1 MTKNFNSLRN
11 SIRLGFFIAIRQ
23 LLRTSRWTTGLIV
36 FIMMLTFLN
45 LVATSGFLV
54 GIVEGSSREF
64 KRQWTGDL
72 MITNLNDK
80 KYIENTQDIVS
91 TLSSFPQIDTFTERL
106 ISSAKFEAHW
116 SEKTKESEANTVSNQ
131 IAGIDPNKEEE
142 TTHLSESIVEGEWL
156 KPGDSQGI
164 VIGSNF
170 LKEYSIVSD
179 LLPLLRDIHPGTVIR
194 VTVTGEGSDISKIAN
209 PLLQVDG
216 ATSNYVTQEFI
227 VRGIIKSKVDF
238 VSSRAYILDSE
249 LRKMIGKSDTDM
261 SEIAIVMKEGIDPY
275 YVKTPLMSNG
285 FGNYAKINTAD
296 EGAPA
301 FLVNIKLFFNIIGTV
316 LGSVSVVVALVTI
329 FIIIYINAL
338 TRRRQIGIMKGIGVS
353 PFAIEFSYICQAV
366 FYVLIGSAIA
376 LLIIFG
382 FLKPLID
389 AHPIDTPFASIVL
402 VASAFSVFI
411 KFVLVLLVSL
421 MAGYLPARLIVKKN
435 TLDAILGRNN

>member
-1 MTKNFNSLRN
+1 MTKNFNSFRN
-11 SIRLGFFIAIRQ
+11 SVRLGFFIAIRQ
-23 LLRTSRWTTGLIV
+23 ILRTSKWTTGLIV

-64 KRQWTGDL
+64 KNQWTGDL

-80 KYIENTQDIVS
+80 QYIEHSDDIFSV
-91 TLSSFPQIDTFTERL
+91 LSSFPQIDKVTGRL
-106 ISSAKFEAHW
+106 IASAKYEANW
-116 SEKTKESEANTVSNQ
+116 WKKTKEDDANIVNNQ
-131 IAGIDPNKEEE
+131 LAGIDPIKEDAAM
-142 TTHLSESIVEGEWL
+142 HLSDAIVEGTWL
-156 KPGDSQGI
+156 QPDDTKGI
-164 VIGSNF
+164 IIGSNF

-179 LLPLLRDIHPGTVIR
+179 LLPLLYDIHPGTVIK
-194 VTVTGEGSDISKIAN
+194 VTVSSKKADLSSITN
-209 PLLQVDG
+209 PFLKKDEDN
-216 ATSNYVTQEFI
+216 TSVTQEFI

-238 VSSRAYILDSE
+238 VSNRAYILDSE
-249 LRKMIGKSDTDM
+249 LRKMVGKSDGDM
-261 SEIAIVMKEGIDPY
+261 SEIAVVMKKGVDPY

-353 PFAIEFSYICQAV
+353 PFAIEFSYICQAM
-366 FYVLIGSAIA
+366 FYVLIGSVIA

-382 FLKPLID
+382 LLKPVLD

-402 VASAFSVFI
+402 VASAYSVFI
-411 KFVLVLLVSL
+411 KFILVVSVSV